1 MKGAGMYEIL
11 RWAAIGGGGLV
22 AVALALWLFLLV
34 TMRSGY
40 GPGLAAIRRL
50 NRRFTNRR
58 VMKTAGQPGVSAS
71 VIRHVGRTS
80 GNAYETPVGII
91 DTGDAVLITLP
102 YGTTTDWLK
111 NVKAEGSAEMVHQ
124 GRTFLVEHPEV
135 VAVADVASH
144 HSRRDRLVQRL
155 YGVDLVLRLRKA
167 GAPVVERR

>member
-1 MKGAGMYEIL
+1 MYEIW
-11 RWAAIGGGGLV
+11 RWTAIGGGGLV

-34 TMRSGY
+34 TIRTGY

-58 VMKTAGQPGVSAS
+58 VMKTAGRPGVSAS

-80 GNAYETPVGII
+80 GNPYETPVGVI
-91 DTGDAVLITLP
+91 DTGDDVLITLP
-102 YGTTTDWLK
+102 YGTTTDWFK
-111 NVKAEGSAEMVHQ
+111 NVKAEGSAEVVHK

-135 VAVADVASH
+135 VAAADVASH
-144 HSRRDRLVQRL
+144 HSRRERLVQRL

-167 GAPVVERR
+167 AAPVVDRR